1 MAVEAMV
8 GATAVVA
15 VEEDMAMEEGAVDTA
30 EAAAGVMEAAEAG
43 TGAGRTA
50 WTRSEGCR
58 RLTGAGCS

>member
-30 EAAAGVMEAAEAG
+30 EAAAGVMEAAG